1 MPQLFGAMAVI
12 TLLYIAFWVV
22 LACGV
27 IYITFSVLKSLYL
40 WYVEEQEIKR
50 EIKKQELL
58 EIQNEIDEIDK
69 KLRR

>member
-12 TLLYIAFWVV
+12 ALLYIAFWVV